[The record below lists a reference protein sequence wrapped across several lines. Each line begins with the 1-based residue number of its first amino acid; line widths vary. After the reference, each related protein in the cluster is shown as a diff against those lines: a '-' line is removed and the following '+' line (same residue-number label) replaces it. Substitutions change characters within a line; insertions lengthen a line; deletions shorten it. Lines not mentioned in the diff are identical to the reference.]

1 MPGCCVPNCGNHS
14 RNGWR
19 LFHFPTQRERRTLWL
34 TGINRRGWE
43 PTKWSSICSAHFEDD
58 SFEQKRADGWKK
70 LKPNAVPKL
79 FPPKASSRKRKSPKD
94 LTRAAAAPSGASD
107 DSIVVDGADSAPT
120 QVEVHLLSSSNGT
133 DPCRQESCIVPQLAN
148 SSRTPRSTTVKQ
160 ELAAP
165 NAASSD
171 PPCSNDSCAELRQQ
185 LADVT
190 RRHDQLLEAYVIAN
204 STVNALRS
212 KVGELESTV
221 EILRHSLQPSN
232 GAH

>member
-19 LFHFPTQRERRTLWL
+19 LFHFPTQRERRILWL
-34 TGINRRGWE
+34 TGINRRDWE
-43 PTKWSSICSAHFEDD
+43 PTKWSSVCSAHFEDD

-79 FPPKASSRKRKSPKD
+79 FPPKASPRKRRAPKVV
-94 LTRAAAAPSGASD
+94 TRAAAAPSGVSD
-107 DSIVVDGADSAPT
+107 DSVVVDGADSSPT
-120 QVEVHLLSSSNGT
+120 QVEVHLLSSSNGS
-133 DPCRQESCIVPQLAN
+133 DLSRQESCIVPQLAN
-148 SSRTPRSTTVKQ
+148 SSRTLRSTAVKQ
-160 ELAAP
+160 ELAEP

-171 PPCSNDSCAELRQQ
+171 PPCSNDSCTELRQQ

-190 RRHDQLLEAYVIAN
+190 TRHDQLLEAYVIAN

-221 EILRHSLQPSN
+221 EILRQRLQSRN
-232 GAH
+232 GVH